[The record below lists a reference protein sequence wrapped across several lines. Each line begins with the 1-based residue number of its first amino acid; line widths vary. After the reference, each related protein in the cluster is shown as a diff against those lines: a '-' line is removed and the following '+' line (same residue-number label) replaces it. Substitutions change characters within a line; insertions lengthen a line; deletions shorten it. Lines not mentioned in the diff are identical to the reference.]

1 MADRGLEYGPHFQGL
16 RAVWRRDGEH
26 GGTEIFAEVRLP
38 QPLVEQAE
46 QYILHPALFDA
57 VLHAVVPGEL
67 LPPTGAEPEARL
79 PFSWSGVEIQAAGA
93 SVLRAWLTALGH
105 DALTLTL
112 WDAAGGQVA
121 TVDALTV
128 RPVARRELRAIGAR
142 TDDPLF
148 HVRWQPLPPQ
158 ATPSP
163 STPWGILGQD
173 TLGLRPALEDA
184 GSPPTSYESL
194 SDIGETVPAT
204 VLLPVPEGGADDPSG
219 DVPGRV
225 HALFSSVLATL
236 REWLADER
244 FSAARLVV
252 VTRGAVLT
260 GEGGD
265 APDPVAAS
273 VWGLLRT
280 AQTEHPDRFVLL
292 DLDPGT
298 GAGTETADALA
309 TALGTGAPQLA
320 VRSGTAF
327 APSLVRGTEPAP
339 PAQETRP
346 IDTSGTVLVTGAL
359 GTLGRLTTRHLV
371 TEHGVRHLLLTSRT
385 GPATEGADTLRAEL
399 AELGAEAT
407 LVACD
412 TADRAAVAELLAA
425 VPDEHPLSA
434 IVHVAGV
441 LDDAVLEALT
451 PEQVAAVLR
460 PKVDAAWHLH
470 ELTRD
475 LDLSAFVLF
484 SSAAATF
491 GNAGQANYAAANAF
505 LDALAGYRRARGLT
519 ATSMAWGLWAEASR
533 MTEHLDHTDLQR
545 LARLGVTP
553 LTSTAGLM
561 AFDEALRLNRPA
573 VVPMGLDTRRLAAA
587 DAASL
592 PPLLA
597 PYARAT
603 PVRRR
608 NAAATS
614 PASATGLLDR
624 LRSLTAQQ
632 QLDTLL
638 GMVRRHVVSVLGGR
652 EDAMASVR
660 TQTSFKSL
668 GFDSLTSV
676 ELRNRLN
683 KETGLRLPATLA
695 FDRPNPAAVAD
706 FLQRELTGALAAE
719 GPLTPAAATSF
730 ETPADDDDDDLI
742 AIVGMGCRF
751 PGGVESPEALWGV
764 VSAGVDVI
772 GGVPG
777 DRGWDV
783 EGVFGGDRDGPG
795 TSYAPAGG
803 FLYEAAEFDAAFFG
817 ISPREALAMDPQQ
830 RLLLETSWEALERAG
845 IDPRSLRGTRAGVF
859 TGLMNNDY
867 AARLMHVTDGLE
879 EYEGHLGSGS
889 AASVASG
896 RVAYS
901 LGLEGPAVSVDTAC
915 SSSLV
920 ALHLAVRA
928 LRGGECSLAL
938 AGGVTV
944 MATPSTF
951 VEFARQRGLAPDG
964 RCKAFGAGADGFGP
978 AEGVGVLVVERLSD
992 AVRNGHRVWAVVRGS
1007 AVNQDG
1013 ASNGLTAPNGPAQQR
1028 VIRQALADAR
1038 VSAAD
1043 VDVVEAH
1050 GTGTKLGDPIE
1061 AQALL
1066 ATYGERPAGREPL
1079 RLGSLKSNIGHTQA
1093 AAGVAGVIKMVMALQ
1108 QGVLPK
1114 TLHAE
1119 QRSPHVDWSSG
1130 GVELLTE
1137 SRNWPDAG
1145 RARRAAVSSFG
1156 ISGTNAHVVLE
1167 QAPAQE
1173 NRAERPPAA
1182 APGVLPW
1189 VISGHTPEAL
1199 KAQAARLAEW
1209 VRTAGDVQ
1217 TAGIAEA
1224 LVSSRSVF
1232 GHRAV
1237 VLGEDRE
1244 ELLAGLGEVERGV
1257 PGPGVISAAV
1267 SATGK
1272 VAFVFPGQGTQLAGV
1287 GRELYASY
1295 PVFADALDEV
1305 CASMDGLLDRPLLEV
1320 MFAEQGSVAGD
1331 LLGRTDFAQP
1341 ALFALEVAL
1350 WRLWLSWGVAPSL
1363 VAGHSVGEFAAAHAA
1378 GLWGLKDAARL
1389 VVARGRLMHELP
1401 TGGGMAAIRVPAG
1414 SSVTSFLSEYGLSPE
1429 AGVELAAVNGPSSA
1443 VVSGDAA
1450 AVGLLADEWRER
1462 GCKVTPLPVA
1472 HAFHSALMEPMLDE
1486 FRQVLATAQFR
1497 APALDWVST
1506 LTGGLVRAPDVCD
1519 PEYWVRQIRRPVNFA
1534 PAVQGLADAGV
1545 GVCVEVGGDASLS
1558 SMGPECVTGPRPMR
1572 WVPSL
1577 RRRSPEQWSVARAV
1591 AEVFVRGVA
1600 VDWPAVLG
1608 AAVATEHRTD
1618 LPTYA
1623 FQRERYWLRERG
1635 AAGVT
1640 APSKT
1645 LATAPALAA
1654 RDRAQHPAPGERVR
1668 LWEAPGVDEQQ
1679 RRQALLD
1686 LVSAEAAAVLGYR
1699 GTQQLNPE
1707 GSFRD
1712 AGFDSLS
1719 AVALRNQLVA
1729 ATRLDLSAAMVFEH
1743 PTPYE
1748 LVDHLLAELLA
1759 RTGQESGQRAP
1770 RPATVQPGAADP
1782 FGDLFRRARAEGKSA
1797 EANRFVGAALQL
1809 RPDTVDAAALLAA
1822 VSPLPLSDVPPG
1834 AGELPLLCLPPLVPV
1849 PVGLQFG
1856 AFAAAHQGVR
1866 EVTALP
1872 LPGFADGGD
1881 PLPRDAET
1889 MIEVQVAAVRRH
1901 QGGRPCVLVG
1911 YSSGGMLA
1919 HAVTARL
1926 EAEGTPPA
1934 ALVLLDAYVLADMP
1948 ERLIRAMNHEVLD
1961 RRAHFAALD
1970 YTGLTAM
1977 RRYMDEF
1984 AHWAPGP
1991 VRTPT
1996 LFVRPT
2002 RCVPGV
2008 PGEVLEDHEWRS
2020 TWRGAD
2026 RYVEVAGD
2034 HCSMMTDHA
2043 EATARAVLDWLRGIA
2058 DAPTGVVRAAAR

>member
-1 MADRGLEYGPHFQGL
+1 M
-16 RAVWRRDGEH
+16 
-26 GGTEIFAEVRLP
+26 T
-38 QPLVEQAE
+38 
-46 QYILHPALFDA
+46 
-57 VLHAVVPGEL
+57 
-67 LPPTGAEPEARL
+67 
-79 PFSWSGVEIQAAGA
+79 
-93 SVLRAWLTALGH
+93 
-105 DALTLTL
+105 
-112 WDAAGGQVA
+112 
-121 TVDALTV
+121 
-128 RPVARRELRAIGAR
+128 
-142 TDDPLF
+142 TD
-148 HVRWQPLPPQ
+148 
-158 ATPSP
+158 
-163 STPWGILGQD
+163 
-173 TLGLRPALEDA
+173 
-184 GSPPTSYESL
+184 
-194 SDIGETVPAT
+194 
-204 VLLPVPEGGADDPSG
+204 
-219 DVPGRV
+219 
-225 HALFSSVLATL
+225 
-236 REWLADER
+236 
-244 FSAARLVV
+244 
-252 VTRGAVLT
+252 
-260 GEGGD
+260 
-265 APDPVAAS
+265 
-273 VWGLLRT
+273 
-280 AQTEHPDRFVLL
+280 
-292 DLDPGT
+292 
-298 GAGTETADALA
+298 
-309 TALGTGAPQLA
+309 
-320 VRSGTAF
+320 
-327 APSLVRGTEPAP
+327 
-339 PAQETRP
+339 
-346 IDTSGTVLVTGAL
+346 
-359 GTLGRLTTRHLV
+359 
-371 TEHGVRHLLLTSRT
+371 
-385 GPATEGADTLRAEL
+385 
-399 AELGAEAT
+399 
-407 LVACD
+407 
-412 TADRAAVAELLAA
+412 
-425 VPDEHPLSA
+425 
-434 IVHVAGV
+434 
-441 LDDAVLEALT
+441 
-451 PEQVAAVLR
+451 
-460 PKVDAAWHLH
+460 
-470 ELTRD
+470 
-475 LDLSAFVLF
+475 
-484 SSAAATF
+484 
-491 GNAGQANYAAANAF
+491 
-505 LDALAGYRRARGLT
+505 
-519 ATSMAWGLWAEASR
+519 
-533 MTEHLDHTDLQR
+533 
-545 LARLGVTP
+545 
-553 LTSTAGLM
+553 
-561 AFDEALRLNRPA
+561 
-573 VVPMGLDTRRLAAA
+573 
-587 DAASL
+587 
-592 PPLLA
+592 
-597 PYARAT
+597 
-603 PVRRR
+603 
-608 NAAATS
+608 
-614 PASATGLLDR
+614 
-624 LRSLTAQQ
+624 
-632 QLDTLL
+632 
-638 GMVRRHVVSVLGGR
+638 
-652 EDAMASVR
+652 
-660 TQTSFKSL
+660 
-668 GFDSLTSV
+668 
-676 ELRNRLN
+676 
-683 KETGLRLPATLA
+683 
-695 FDRPNPAAVAD
+695 
-706 FLQRELTGALAAE
+706 
-719 GPLTPAAATSF
+719 
-730 ETPADDDDDDLI
+730 TPADSKLIDALRNSLKETRKLREENRRLVASANDSI

-772 GGVPG
+772 GDVPG

-795 TSYAPAGG
+795 TSYARAGG

-859 TGLMNNDY
+859 TGI
-867 AARLMHVTDGLE
+867 MHQAYVPETGAVLAE
-879 EYEGHLGSGS
+879 LEGHLGSGS

-896 RVAYS
+896 RVAYT

-978 AEGVGVLVVERLSD
+978 AEGAGVLVVERLSD

-1028 VIRQALADAR
+1028 VIRQALADAG

-1066 ATYGERPAGREPL
+1066 ATYGKRPAGREPL
-1079 RLGSLKSNIGHTQA
+1079 WLGSLKSNIGHAQA

-1189 VISGHTPEAL
+1189 VISGHTPDAL

-1217 TAGIAEA
+1217 RAGIAEA
-1224 LVSSRSVF
+1224 LVSSRSLF

-1257 PGPGVISAAV
+1257 PGTGVISAAV

-1497 APALDWVST
+1497 VPALDWVST

-1608 AAVATEHRTD
+1608 ATVATEHRTD

-1654 RDRAQHPAPGERVR
+1654 RDRAQHPAPEERVR

-1699 GTQQLNPE
+1699 RTQQLNPE

-1743 PTPYE
+1743 PTPHE

-1809 RPDTVDAAALLAA
+1809 RPDTGDAAALLAA

-1926 EAEGTPPA
+1926 EAEGAPPA

-1961 RRAHFAALD
+1961 RRARFAALD

-1984 AHWAPGP
+1984 AHWAPSP